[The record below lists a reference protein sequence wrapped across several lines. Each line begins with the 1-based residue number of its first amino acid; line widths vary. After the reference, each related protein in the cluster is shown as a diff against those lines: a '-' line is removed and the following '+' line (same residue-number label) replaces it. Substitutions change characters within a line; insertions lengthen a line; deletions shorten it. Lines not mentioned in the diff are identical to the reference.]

1 MRNQQG
7 SREEFKGDKDI
18 RINERRKRE
27 ENERRDQ
34 HGEEN
39 NTKKINR
46 DLRRSTYCR
55 RRRIDWIKGE
65 KKRSTQRRGDQGR

>member
-1 MRNQQG
+1 MKED
-7 SREEFKGDKDI
+7 EEKGV
-18 RINERRKRE
+18 ERKTR
-27 ENERRDQ
+27 
-34 HGEEN
+34 EEN

-55 RRRIDWIKGE
+55 RRRSEEIKGE